1 MNLKTDILPLKNM
14 MYRLALR
21 ITLNSQEAE
30 DVVQDVIIKVW
41 KERERFD
48 SGEITNVEAYAMRAV
63 RNLALDRQALKINQ
77 SASIDTLSDGAE
89 AIGGT
94 TASPEQNM
102 LREERL
108 QGIQRIMEQLP
119 EKQRTAMQLRDF
131 EGRSYKD
138 IADVM
143 QITEDQVK
151 VSIYRAR
158 QFLKAHLTA
167 LD

>member
-1 MNLKTDILPLKNM
+1 M

-30 DVVQDVIIKVW
+30 DVVQDVIIRIW

-48 SGEITNVEAYAMRAV
+48 SGEIANLEAYAMRAV
-63 RNLALDRQALKINQ
+63 RNLALDRQALKVNQ
-77 SASIDTLSDGAE
+77 SKSLDTLSDGAE

-94 TASPEQNM
+94 ADSPEQDM
-102 LREERL
+102 LRTERL
-108 QGIQRIMEQLP
+108 EGIRRLMAQLP

-138 IADVM
+138 IAEVM

-151 VSIYRAR
+151 ISIYRAR
-158 QFLKAHLTA
+158 QFLKANISSLE
-167 LD
+167 

>member
-1 MNLKTDILPLKNM
+1 M

-30 DVVQDVIIKVW
+30 DIVQDVIIRIW

-48 SGEITNVEAYAMRAV
+48 SGEIANLEAYAMRAV
-63 RNLALDRQALKINQ
+63 RNLALDRQALKVNQ
-77 SASIDTLSDGAE
+77 SKSLDTLSDGAE

-94 TASPEQNM
+94 ADSPEQDM
-102 LREERL
+102 LRTERL
-108 QGIQRIMEQLP
+108 EGIQRLMAQLP

-138 IADVM
+138 IAEVM

-151 VSIYRAR
+151 ISIYRAR
-158 QFLKAHLTA
+158 QFLKANISSLE
-167 LD
+167 